1 MKKAFA
7 ILTFVGALFCCSC
20 DDPYEIPW
28 LSLYPLYQSDDT
40 VLDRLAGTWYSTG
53 DESERMVFTINANSY
68 RVSDENLTDGRWIE
82 TEHYDAFLLRLG
94 DTFFLD
100 LSASPQLSVRGH
112 LFLKI
117 QFDGDELQIS
127 ALDDG
132 WLRQQ
137 VADQNALSYLDIP
150 GGTPVITAPTR
161 ELRRFLLKHA
171 HDPDAFDSSVT
182 ARLHRRS
189 Q

>member
-7 ILTFVGALFCCSC
+7 ILTLAGALFCCSC

-28 LSLYPLYQSDDT
+28 LSLYPLYQSDNT
-40 VLDRLAGTWYSTG
+40 FLDRLAGTWYSTR
-53 DESERMVFTINANSY
+53 DESERTVFTINSNSY
-68 RVSDENLTDGRWIE
+68 RVAGESLTDGKWIE
-82 TEHYDAFLLRLG
+82 TEHCGAFLLRLG

-100 LSASPQLSVRGH
+100 LSAPPQLSVRGH

-117 QFDGDELQIS
+117 QFEGDELQIA
-127 ALDDG
+127 ALDDD

-137 VADQNALSYLDIP
+137 LVEQGALSYLDIP
-150 GGTPVITAPTR
+150 DGTPVITAPTR
-161 ELRRFLLKHA
+161 ELRLFLLKYA
-171 HDPDAFDSSVT
+171 HDPDAFDSSLNM
-182 ARLHRRS
+182 RLHRRS

>member
-7 ILTFVGALFCCSC
+7 ILTLAGALFCSSC

-28 LSLYPLYQSDDT
+28 LSLYPLYQSDDIL
-40 VLDRLAGTWYSTG
+40 VDRLAGTWYSTG
-53 DESERMVFTINANSY
+53 DESERIVFTVYGNSY
-68 RVSDENLTDGRWIE
+68 YIADENLKDGEWIE
-82 TEHYDAFLLRLG
+82 TLHAGAFLLRLG

-100 LSASPQLSVRGH
+100 FSASPELSVRGH

-117 QFDGDELQIS
+117 QFDRDELQIS

-137 VADQNALSYLDIP
+137 VAEQSALSYLDIP
-150 GGTPVITAPTR
+150 GGAMVIAAPTR
-161 ELRRFLLKHA
+161 ELRSFLLKHA